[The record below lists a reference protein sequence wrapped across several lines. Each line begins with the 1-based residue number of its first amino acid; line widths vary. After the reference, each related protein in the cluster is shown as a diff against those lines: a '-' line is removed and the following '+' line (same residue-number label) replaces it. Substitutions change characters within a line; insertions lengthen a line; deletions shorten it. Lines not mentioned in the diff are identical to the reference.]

1 MGMKRIAELADLT
14 GRTCVVTGGAGHLGR
29 AIAEAY
35 LEAGAAVVLVD
46 RALDGARGMLDDPAW
61 NGRVTAEICDL
72 SDQDDVRACAS
83 RILDASPTID
93 VLVHN
98 AGFVGTSASEGW
110 VTPFETQTPELF
122 RAATEV
128 NLVAP
133 FVLSQAL
140 LPGLKRSA
148 GASIIHV
155 GSIYGLVGPDWGLYE
170 GTAAGNPAGYAA
182 SKGGL
187 MQLTRWMATSLGP
200 DIRVNAFCPGGVER
214 GQDARFQQR
223 YVDRTPLK
231 RMATPEDFKG
241 VALFLASDLSAYVSG
256 QVVAVDGGWTA
267 W

>member
-1 MGMKRIAELADLT
+1 MKSIAALADLT
-14 GRTCVVTGGAGHLGR
+14 GRVCVVTGGGGHIGQ
-29 AIAEAY
+29 AVAEAY
-35 LEAGAAVVLVD
+35 LEAGATVVL
-46 RALDGARGMLDDPAW
+46 LDLGFDNARGMLTNPAW
-61 NGRVTAEICDL
+61 AGRLSTETCDL
-72 SDQDDVRACAS
+72 ASQDDIRACAG
-83 RILDASPTID
+83 RLLAAHPVID

-98 AGFVGTSASEGW
+98 AGFVGTAASEGW

-122 RAATEV
+122 RAASEI

-133 FVLSQAL
+133 FILSQAL
-140 LPGLKRSA
+140 LPGLRASGSA
-148 GASIIHV
+148 SVIHV
-155 GSIYGLVGPDWGLYE
+155 GSIYGLVGPDWSLYE

-214 GQDARFQQR
+214 GQDPRFQTR
-223 YVDRTPLK
+223 YVHKTPLK

-241 VALFLASDLSAYVSG
+241 VALFLASDLSAYVTG
-256 QVVAVDGGWTA
+256 QVIAVDGGWTA